1 MIHVADSSL
10 RTPLARWIRLPGLF
24 ACAPLALTVL
34 TACASEGS
42 DAGDDDQCA
51 GEKCDIPDGDDED
64 LCTLRRADAF
74 NDNQLA
80 FTEKYLRWSCN
91 DVDGVTES
99 DRGQE
104 YCEYFA
110 IAQLPPANE
119 GEDAPAP
126 AVLGRNLGADYT
138 SGTTEPSIDLTFA
151 QITALE
157 DDPTAVVAQCVFTS
171 WNSDIA
177 GPLPSCTETS
187 CPDVLGIPVEE
198 EDFRMKFEVN
208 SMEAAQLLVEDC
220 SVADSEGTDDDFTRG
235 CMLNADIN
243 DTAFRKSDTTVCAA
257 TIRLSE
263 CACSPTGSDSLPE
276 MISPTERR
284 GFPLGTWSSLSA
296 LPTGCRFVDVG
307 DDSQTIVTC
316 DLTATD
322 VLDYALDL
330 KGRCQ
335 TKYADN
341 VVVHVPMPPA
351 ASVSCSPEESASP
364 YADSCPALPWL
375 LRP

>member
-1 MIHVADSSL
+1 MKPAADPSRRTITAAPLLLGASSL
-10 RTPLARWIRLPGLF
+10 LLLLFVPACSSESSDPGD
-24 ACAPLALTVL
+24 
-34 TACASEGS
+34 E
-42 DAGDDDQCA
+42 CA
-51 GEKCDIPDGDDED
+51 GEKCDIPDGEDQD
-64 LCTLRRADAF
+64 LCALRRADAF

-80 FTEKYLRWSCN
+80 FTEKFLRWSCN

-119 GEDAPAP
+119 GEEPPAP
-126 AVLGRNLGADYT
+126 AVLGRNLGADYS
-138 SGTTEPSIDLTFA
+138 SGTTEPSIDLTYN
-151 QITALE
+151 QITTLE
-157 DDPTAVVAQCVFTS
+157 DDPSAVVAQCVFTS
-171 WNSDIA
+171 WNSDIP
-177 GPLPSCTETS
+177 GPLPSCTESS

-198 EDFRMKFEVN
+198 ENFRMKFDVN

-220 SVADSEGTDDDFTRG
+220 SVGDTQGTDDDFTRG

-263 CACSPTGSDSLPE
+263 CVCSPTGSDSLPE
-276 MISPTERR
+276 MISPAGRR
-284 GFPLGTWSSLSA
+284 GFPLGTWSSPAA
-296 LPTGCRFVDVG
+296 LPTGCRFVDAG
-307 DDSQTIVTC
+307 DASQTIVTC
-316 DLTATD
+316 DLTAAD

-341 VVVHVPMPPA
+341 VVVHVPMPDA
-351 ASVSCSPEESASP
+351 TAVACSPDQSASP
-364 YADSCPALPWL
+364 YADSCPALPWVL
-375 LRP
+375 EP

>member
-1 MIHVADSSL
+1 MNPAAAIRHPARGSL
-10 RTPLARWIRLPGLF
+10 
-24 ACAPLALTVL
+24 PLALL
-34 TACASEGS
+34 ALSLGLLAPGCASEASG
-42 DAGDDDQCA
+42 GDDTCS
-51 GEKCDIPDGDDED
+51 GEKCDIPDGEDAD
-64 LCTLRRADAF
+64 LCALRRADAF

-80 FTEKYLRWSCN
+80 FTDKFLRWSCN
-91 DVDGVTES
+91 DVDGVTAS

-110 IAQLPPANE
+110 VAQLPPANE
-119 GEDAPAP
+119 GEEPPAP
-126 AVLGRNLGADYT
+126 AVVGRNLGADYS
-138 SGTTEPSIDLTFA
+138 SGTTESSIDLTYA

-157 DDPTAVVAQCVFTS
+157 DEPSAVVAQCVFSS
-171 WNSDIA
+171 WNSDIP
-177 GPLPSCTETS
+177 GPVPSCTETS
-187 CPDVLGIPVEE
+187 CPEVMGVRVEE
-198 EDFRMKFEVN
+198 ENFRMKFDVN

-220 SVADSEGTDDDFTRG
+220 SVANQTGTDDDFTRG
-235 CMLNADIN
+235 CMLNADVN

-263 CACSPTGSDSLPE
+263 CACTATGSDSLAE
-276 MISPTERR
+276 MISPPDRR
-284 GFPLGTWSSLSA
+284 GFPLGTWSDPHA
-296 LPTGCRFVDVG
+296 LPAGCRFIELG
-307 DDSQTIVTC
+307 DDSQTVVTC
-316 DLTATD
+316 DLTASD

-351 ASVSCSPEESASP
+351 SAIACAPDSSASP

-375 LRP
+375 LQP

>member
-1 MIHVADSSL
+1 MSPAADSSR
-10 RTPLARWIRLPGLF
+10 RTITAGRIRVPALCLSLLAA
-24 ACAPLALTVL
+24 AC
-34 TACASEGS
+34 SGESSGS
-42 DAGDDDQCA
+42 DGEDCV
-51 GEKCDIPDGDDED
+51 GEKCDIPDGEDED
-64 LCTLRRADAF
+64 LCALRRADAF
-74 NDNQLA
+74 NDNQIA
-80 FTEKYLRWSCN
+80 FTEKFLRWSCN

-110 IAQLPPANE
+110 IAQLPPAND
-119 GEDAPAP
+119 GEDPPPP

-138 SGTTEPSIDLTFA
+138 FGTTEPSIDLTFA

-157 DDPTAVVAQCVFTS
+157 DDPTAVVAQCVFSS
-171 WNSDIA
+171 WNSDIP
-177 GPLPSCTETS
+177 GPLPSCTESS
-187 CPDVLGIPVEE
+187 CPDVLGVSVEE
-198 EDFRMKFEVN
+198 EDFRMKFDVN

-220 SVADSEGTDDDFTRG
+220 SVGDSEGADDDFTRG

-263 CACSPTGSDSLPE
+263 CVCTATGSQSLPE
-276 MISPTERR
+276 MISPADRR
-284 GFPLGTWSSLSA
+284 GFPLGTWSSLAA
-296 LPTGCRFVDVG
+296 LPTGCRFVETG

-341 VVVHVPMPPA
+341 VVVHVPMPSPDA
-351 ASVSCSPEESASP
+351 VSCSPDQSASP
-364 YADSCPALPWL
+364 YADSCPALPWV

>member
-1 MIHVADSSL
+1 MYPA
-10 RTPLARWIRLPGLF
+10 AIRQPPRGSRLL
-24 ACAPLALTVL
+24 LALGL
-34 TACASEGS
+34 LLLAPACASEATG
-42 DAGDDDQCA
+42 GDDTCA
-51 GEKCDIPDGDDED
+51 GEKCDIPDGEDAD
-64 LCTLRRADAF
+64 LCALRRSDAF
-74 NDNQLA
+74 NANQLA

-110 IAQLPPANE
+110 VAQLPPANE
-119 GEDAPAP
+119 GEDPPAP
-126 AVLGRNLGADYT
+126 AVVGRNLGADYS
-138 SGTTEPSIDLTFA
+138 SGTTEPAIDLTYN

-157 DDPTAVVAQCVFTS
+157 DDPSAVVAQCVFTS
-171 WNSDIA
+171 WNSDIP
-177 GPLPSCTETS
+177 GPIPSCTDSS
-187 CPDVLGIPVEE
+187 CPEVMGVRVEE
-198 EDFRMKFEVN
+198 DNFRMKFEVN

-220 SVADSEGTDDDFTRG
+220 SVADATGSDDDFTRG

-243 DTAFRKSDTTVCAA
+243 DTAFRKSDTTVCSA

-263 CACSPTGSDSLPE
+263 CACSATGSESLAK
-276 MISPTERR
+276 MISPPDRR
-284 GFPLGTWSSLSA
+284 GFPLGTWSDPEG
-296 LPTGCRFVDVG
+296 LPAGCRFIDVG
-307 DDSQTIVTC
+307 DGSQTVVTC
-316 DLTATD
+316 DLTGSD

-341 VVVHVPMPPA
+341 VVVHVPMPATTSIACAP
-351 ASVSCSPEESASP
+351 SSSASP

-375 LRP
+375 LQP

>member
-1 MIHVADSSL
+1 MNTAE
-10 RTPLARWIRLPGLF
+10 TPRLTSRG
-24 ACAPLALTVL
+24 ALALPAL
-34 TACASEGS
+34 RFLLAAALAGCAAQE
-42 DAGDDDQCA
+42 AGDDDTCT
-51 GEKCDIPDGDDED
+51 GEKCDIPDGPDAD
-64 LCTLRRADAF
+64 LCALRRADAF

-80 FTEKYLRWSCN
+80 FTEKFLRWSCN

-110 IAQLPPANE
+110 IAQLPPVND
-119 GEDAPAP
+119 GEEPPAP
-126 AVLGRNLGADYT
+126 AVVGRNLGADYS
-138 SGTTEPSIDLTFA
+138 SGTTEPSIDLSFA

-157 DDPTAVVAQCVFTS
+157 DDPTAVVAECVFTS
-171 WNSDIA
+171 WNSDIP
-177 GPLPSCTETS
+177 GPLPSCSES
-187 CPDVLGIPVEE
+187 DCPEVMGVRVEE
-198 EDFRMKFEVN
+198 ENFRMKFDVN
-208 SMEAAQLLVEDC
+208 STEAAQLLVEDC
-220 SVADSEGTDDDFTRG
+220 SVADASGTDDDFTRG

-263 CACSPTGSDSLPE
+263 CACTATGSTSLAK
-276 MISPTERR
+276 MVSPPDRR
-284 GFPLGTWSSLSA
+284 GFPLGTWSNPRG
-296 LPTGCRFVDVG
+296 LPAGCRFVEIG
-307 DDSQTIVTC
+307 DDSQTVVTC
-316 DLTATD
+316 DLTASD

-351 ASVSCSPEESASP
+351 DAVACSPDSSASP

-375 LRP
+375 LKP

>member
-1 MIHVADSSL
+1 MKPADTIRSIAIAGPVHLSAAL
-10 RTPLARWIRLPGLF
+10 LLALSLF
-24 ACAPLALTVL
+24 APGCS
-34 TACASEGS
+34 SEGS
-42 DAGDDDQCA
+42 GGDDQCA
-51 GEKCDIPDGDDED
+51 GEKCDIPDGEDDD
-64 LCTLRRADAF
+64 LCALRRADAF

-80 FTEKYLRWSCN
+80 FTEKFLRWSCN

-119 GEDAPAP
+119 GEEAPAP

-138 SGTTEPSIDLTFA
+138 SGTTEPSIDLTFN

-157 DDPTAVVAQCVFTS
+157 DDPSAVVAECVFSS
-171 WNSDIA
+171 WNSDIP
-177 GPLPSCTETS
+177 GPLPSCTESS
-187 CPDVLGIPVEE
+187 CPDVLGVRVEE
-198 EDFRMKFEVN
+198 KDFRMKFDVN
-208 SMEAAQLLVEDC
+208 SMEAAQALVEDC
-220 SVADSEGTDDDFTRG
+220 SVGDSDGEDDDFTRG

-263 CACSPTGSDSLPE
+263 CACAPTGSDSLAE
-276 MISPTERR
+276 MVSPAERR
-284 GFPLGTWSSLSA
+284 GFPLGTWSNPSG
-296 LPTGCRFVDVG
+296 LPTGCRFVDAG

-316 DLTATD
+316 DLTASD

-341 VVVHVPMPPA
+341 VVVHVPMPSSE
-351 ASVSCSPEESASP
+351 SVTCSPDESASP
-364 YADSCPALPWL
+364 YSDSCSVLPWV